1 MDVILMNSEIVKYLI
16 LVGHYLTLQL
26 KQCSTYRFGI
36 SDPRQDF
43 EFLQL
48 SYLSHWTFS
57 QHGKKSMKGINR
69 FTPLKF
75 KSCENYLIWLCQWS
89 LYINTLKN
97 YSFFLKMIIY
107 VLFKIKFWENL
118 KILLL
123 ILKKTW
129 WKLQ

>member
-1 MDVILMNSEIVKYLI
+1 MDVILMYSEIVKHLI
-16 LVGHYLTLQL
+16 LIGHYLTLQL
-26 KQCSTYRFGI
+26 KQCSTYRFVI

-48 SYLSHWTFS
+48 NYLSHWTFS

-69 FTPLKF
+69 FTSLKF

-89 LYINTLKN
+89 LYINTLKH